1 MMVENCAESAITAIP
16 QISES
21 GMRIMGRCRTNAAK
35 TQQAEL
41 IAIAMMVTRARCAT
55 RTEAA
60 WSCSRSLAAPA
71 HMQPTAPMAMA
82 NAAMVSNTERDQPAD
97 TEKITAIHPHME

>member
-21 GMRIMGRCRTNAAK
+21 GIRIMGRCRTSAAS
-35 TQQAEL
+35 TQQTEL
-41 IAIAMMVTRARCAT
+41 IAIAIMVTRARWAT
-55 RTEAA
+55 RAEAT
-60 WSCSRSLAAPA
+60 WSCNLSLAAPA
-71 HMQPTAPMAMA
+71 HMQPTAPMAIA
-82 NAAMVSNTERDQPAD
+82 SAAMVSNIERDQPAE

>member
-16 QISES
+16 HISES
-21 GMRIMGRCRTNAAK
+21 GMRTRGRCRTSAAR
-35 TQQAEL
+35 TQQTEL

-60 WSCSRSLAAPA
+60 WSWSLSLTAPA
-71 HMQPTAPMAMA
+71 QMQPTAPMAIV
-82 NAAMVSNTERDQPAD
+82 NAAMVSNIERDQAAE
-97 TEKITAIHPHME
+97 TEKMTAIHP